1 MEARPVDRVLHVE
14 PPVQDAREHADE
26 RRAQPRPTGRAE
38 RELEALAVEGE
49 RGGHHALHP
58 CSRHERAADE
68 VCLTEHA
75 VQVQVEARHPVA

>member
-1 MEARPVDRVLHVE
+1 MEARPVDRVLHLE

-26 RRAQPRPTGRAE
+26 RRAQSRPAGRAE
-38 RELEALAVEGE
+38 RELEAVLVEGE

-58 CSRHERAADE
+58 RPRHERAPDE
-68 VCLTEHA
+68 VCLAEHA